1 MDCMGKML
9 GVGKFDLSREPE
21 TNPKSLEEGGDCE
34 GSFVYGP
41 GKFGGEAI
49 FVPRNPGMEGSS
61 EDDGYLIG
69 FVHDEN
75 EG

>member
-1 MDCMGKML
+1 ML
-9 GVGKFDLSREPE
+9 GVGKFHLTKEPE
-21 TNPKSLEEGGDCE
+21 ANPKSLEEGGDCE
-34 GSFVYGP
+34 ALFVYGP

-49 FVPRNPGMEGSS
+49 FVPRNPGMKAGS

-75 EG
+75 NG